1 MTTQG
6 RLRGYPV
13 IKMERLRFALR
24 WALGHF
30 FVSAMVVALAACLVF
45 LAWYPAPWRQML
57 GVSAIFGVVVVVDL
71 VCGPLLTLVLSSPA
85 KSRRERWVDLTLIAL
100 VQLSALGYGLW
111 SVYTARPVVLAFEVD
126 RLFVVTANE
135 VQTELLDQAPIGL
148 RRLPWAGVVR
158 VGLRESTSPGE
169 YLSSVEMSIQGVTQA
184 MRPNWWRAYEAEVK
198 NALRQKARPLG
209 ELMSKRPSQA
219 GELKQAA
226 VRAGNTVEGLYYLP
240 LTSSKEMAWVAL
252 LDASGEIVGHAP
264 VDGFD

>member
-1 MTTQG
+1 
-6 RLRGYPV
+6 
-13 IKMERLRFALR
+13 MERLRFALR
-24 WALGHF
+24 WAVGHF
-30 FVSAMVVALAACLVF
+30 VVSAAVVALAACLVF
-45 LAWYPAPWRQML
+45 VAWYPAPWRQML
-57 GVSAIFGVVVVVDL
+57 GVAAIFGVVVVVDL

-184 MRPNWWRAYEAEVK
+184 MRPNWWRSYDDDEVK
-198 NALRQKARPLG
+198 NALRQKARPLA
-209 ELMSKRPSQA
+209 ELMSKRPNQTD
-219 GELKQAA
+219 ELKQVAA
-226 VRAGNTVEGLYYLP
+226 RAGRTVEGLYYLP
-240 LTSSKEMAWVAL
+240 LTSSKETAWVAL
-252 LDASGEIVGHAP
+252 LDTSGEIVGHAP